1 MALGEVLQERRNKLS
16 LSQNELA
23 KASDFHRSYIS
34 DVERGYRNISLKN
47 LSRLAIALQTSV
59 SHLLAVAEEKMA
71 QIQQLNVYKDLFNQ
85 LELSIINLVNL
96 AASSYAKSPWIG

>member
-1 MALGEVLQERRNKLS
+1 MIMKETTVHDKLVMALGEVLQERRNKLG

-47 LSRLAIALQTSV
+47 LSRLAIALQSSV
-59 SHLLAVAEEKMA
+59 SHLLAIAEEKMA
-71 QIQQLNVYKDLFNQ
+71 QVQQLN
-85 LELSIINLVNL
+85 I
-96 AASSYAKSPWIG
+96 

>member
-1 MALGEVLQERRNKLS
+1 MMMMKELTVHDKLVIALGRVLQERRNKLS

-47 LSRLAIALQTSV
+47 LSKLALALQISV
-59 SHLLAVAEEKMA
+59 SNLLAAAEEKMRL
-71 QIQQLNVYKDLFNQ
+71 IQQVNV
-85 LELSIINLVNL
+85 
-96 AASSYAKSPWIG
+96 

>member
-1 MALGEVLQERRNKLS
+1 MMMKELTVHDKLIIALGRVLQERRNKLS

-47 LSRLAIALQTSV
+47 LSKLALALQISV
-59 SHLLAVAEEKMA
+59 SNLLSAAEEKMRLV
-71 QIQQLNVYKDLFNQ
+71 QQ
-85 LELSIINLVNL
+85 VN
-96 AASSYAKSPWIG
+96 I